1 MIKNKE
7 LIQTCLHHLQTLSL
21 GERIAFK
28 TAKKDREISVEKDEG
43 RGYRVVESGFE
54 HRSFEVSSEAEL
66 KKILKI
72 LQKIEFPRSNQIWV
86 KIERG

>member
-21 GERIAFK
+21 GERITFK
-28 TAKKDREISVEKDEG
+28 TAKKDREISVEKSEG
-43 RGYRVVESGFE
+43 GGYKVLENGFE
-54 HRSFEVSSEAEL
+54 HRSFEASSEAEL
-66 KKILKI
+66 KKILKT

>member
-28 TAKKDREISVEKDEG
+28 TAKKDREISVEKNKCG
-43 RGYRVVESGFE
+43 GYKVLENGFE
-54 HRSFEVSSEAEL
+54 HRSFEASSEAEL
-66 KKILKI
+66 KKILKT

-86 KIERG
+86 KIERD

>member
-7 LIQTCLHHLQTLSL
+7 LIHTCLHHLQTLSL
-21 GERIAFK
+21 GERITFK
-28 TAKKDREISVEKDEG
+28 TAKKDREISVGRSEG
-43 RGYRVVESGFE
+43 GGYVVLENGFE
-54 HRSFEVSSEAEL
+54 HRSFEVRSEAEL
-66 KKILKI
+66 KKILKT

>member
-7 LIQTCLHHLQTLSL
+7 LIQTCLHQLQSLSF
-21 GERIAFK
+21 GEKISFK
-28 TAKKDREISVEKDEG
+28 TAKKDREIAVSKKEG
-43 RGYRVVESGFE
+43 GGYVIGENGFE
-54 HRSFEVSSEAEL
+54 HKSFEAQSEAEL
-66 KKILKI
+66 KKILKT